1 MKYTIAAALFATLTL
16 SLNAA
21 TYAFNNGSSAT
32 ANGITDAAGRAFRSG
47 TTDGQSLTATGTW
60 GNWTSA
66 GPGVVAVGRFNT
78 DLLSTLSASEL
89 ISAFTG
95 QYGTTFTFGAG
106 VSGQRGTFAPAAQ
119 TVAITGNTA
128 LSGFNMYLFAGN
140 GATFATST
148 QFLVLKHNTQ
158 QFVATDDSVPTAI
171 TVQFLRSNT
180 TTLFGTNVTD
190 VPTTN
195 TDASTTPGWAM
206 SAPIPETSTSLLGAI
221 GALALLRRRRN

>member
-1 MKYTIAAALFATLTL
+1 MKYTTTITILGALTL

-32 ANGITDAAGRAFRSG
+32 ANGITASNGNAFRSG
-47 TTDGQSLTATGTW
+47 TTVGQTLTATGTW

-66 GPGVVAVGRFNT
+66 GPGVIAVGRFNT
-78 DLLSTLSASEL
+78 DSISSLTSSEL
-89 ISAFTG
+89 IAAFTG
-95 QYGTTFTFGAG
+95 QFGTTYTFGAG
-106 VSGQRGTFAPAAQ
+106 VTGQRGTFAPAAQ
-119 TVAITGNTA
+119 TVAITGNTS

-140 GATFATST
+140 GATFAEST

-158 QFVATDDSVPTAI
+158 QFLASDDSVPTAI

-180 TTLFGTNVTD
+180 TTLFGTDVAN

-195 TDASTTPGWAM
+195 SDASTTPGWAM
-206 SAPIPETSTSLLGAI
+206 AAPIPETSTSLLGAI